1 MQDGVH
7 SYKGQYIAI
16 IRHPPLEVHKL
27 LLLVSLCC
35 FSQRRC
41 SFGSG
46 GEDFEVFID
55 GAVTID
61 TGFESVKNLVAI
73 DELAEDSLV
82 AVEVLGSA
90 ESDSELGTSG
100 VLAVVGDGKLATFIV
115 SHGHILILES
125 DAESTNVLFTDTAG

>member
-1 MQDGVH
+1 M
-7 SYKGQYIAI
+7 
-16 IRHPPLEVHKL
+16 HKL

-35 FSQRRC
+35 FSQRHC

-46 GEDFEVFID
+46 GDDFEVFID

-73 DELAEDSLV
+73 DELAEDCLV

-90 ESDSELGTSG
+90 ESDGELGASG
-100 VLAVVGDGKLATFIV
+100 VLAVVGHGKLATFIV
-115 SHGHILILES
+115 SHGHILVLES
-125 DAESTNVLFTDTAG
+125 DAESTNVLLTDTAS